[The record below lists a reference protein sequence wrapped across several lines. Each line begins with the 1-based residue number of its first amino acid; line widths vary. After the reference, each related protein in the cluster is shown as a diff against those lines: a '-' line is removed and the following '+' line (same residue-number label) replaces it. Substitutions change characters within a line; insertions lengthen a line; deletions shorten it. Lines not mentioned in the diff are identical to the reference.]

1 MAHKFLYATWKVGNI
16 YSSCFIQQEFLEIM
30 DLILKKIENDI
41 CTLTINRPEQ
51 YNALNIEVL
60 KELDSILNWILEETT
75 VRVVIITGN
84 GEKAFIAGA
93 DIQAMSKM
101 DEKEAELFSKYGQDL
116 TRKIEEYKLPIIAAV
131 NGFALGGGC
140 EFAMACH
147 IRYASE
153 NAVFG
158 QPEVGLG
165 LIAGFG
171 GTQRLPRLVGKGL
184 AMELLI
190 SGNNINAD
198 EAYRIGLVNK
208 VVPIKELI
216 PLTEKLAFSILKNA
230 TIAVTATINVVNYGV
245 DTDLRNGLAYEQKE
259 FAKLFNSNDTKEGLL
274 AFVEKR
280 SPEFTGK

>member
-1 MAHKFLYATWKVGNI
+1 
-16 YSSCFIQQEFLEIM
+16 M

-93 DIQAMSKM
+93 DIHVMRKM

-116 TRKIEEYKLPIIAAV
+116 TRKIEEFKLPIIAAV

-184 AMELLI
+184 AMELLL

-216 PLTEKLAFSILKNA
+216 PLTE
-230 TIAVTATINVVNYGV
+230 
-245 DTDLRNGLAYEQKE
+245 
-259 FAKLFNSNDTKEGLL
+259 
-274 AFVEKR
+274 
-280 SPEFTGK
+280 

>member
-93 DIQAMSKM
+93 DIHAMGKM

-116 TRKIEEYKLPIIAAV
+116 TRKIEEFKLPVIAAV

-171 GTQRLPRLVGKGL
+171 GTQRLPRLVGKGS
-184 AMELLI
+184 AMELLL

-216 PLTEKLAFSILKNA
+216 PLTKKLAFSIIKNSN
-230 TIAVTATINVVNYGV
+230 IAVTATINVVNYGV
-245 DTDLRNGLAYEQKE
+245 DTDMRNGLAYEQKE

-280 SPEFTGK
+280 SPKFTEK